1 MKSGEIRKM
10 SHSKNLVERSSKI
23 RDMRLLLEDTVDR
36 SAYNTAQVSIGPL
49 SAFESLIRPSMPN
62 TANAFRAS
70 IKKITAAVSA
80 NSDLES
86 SITSALGLSKPQQE
100 LIDAITASEVLKFS
114 VLNAM
119 DAVRML
125 LLTDFEKV
133 SPLFEDE
140 AIVLDVKKPIAIP
153 NHLRARS
160 GPTHELAHISH
171 PQRVKFSSIKN
182 LGDLDILANETD
194 CMIVGPSGDADKFN
208 VKLDNITSTHPFIFK
223 NLPLGK
229 SYLVGRDS
237 EGNPAPLGLRKKS
250 LIVKIAVPSDR
261 GVLDKTIK
269 DLAARTDVG
278 FNLDEVVKSN
288 FKLPDAA
295 ESMIVK
301 IYRHFRNTAPSLRA
315 PADLKVAEFI
325 TDIESLKLWQFKK
338 FFEDIVSKTSNA
350 IGDMETFDITD
361 RLVLGGL
368 TAISAY
374 FGFSPPTE
382 PSTSSTSSG
391 SSNSGTGETSGPDAG
406 SGRSGGAGGGG
417 GSGGTG
423 GTGGGSGGSGGG
435 SGGGGNGLVQRSLH
449 TFLSTPEIVKGST
462 PAERSANLASL
473 NNLINKDGLRRE
485 LNRVV
490 SRPTMFIES
499 IERWQELAG
508 IKETK

>member
-1 MKSGEIRKM
+1 MKSGEIRKT

-23 RDMRLLLEDTVDR
+23 RDMRLLLEDAVDR

-49 SAFESLIRPSMPN
+49 SAFESLIRPSMRS
-62 TANAFRAS
+62 TANAFRMS
-70 IKKITAAVSA
+70 IKKITNAVSA
-80 NSDLES
+80 NADLES

-125 LLTDFEKV
+125 LLTDFEKA

-153 NHLRARS
+153 AHLRVRG

-171 PQRVKFSSIKN
+171 PQRVKFSSIKD
-182 LGDLDILANETD
+182 LGNLDILANESD

-208 VKLDNITSTHPFIFK
+208 VKLDNITSTHPFIFR

-261 GVLDKTIK
+261 GVLDKTVGE
-269 DLAARTDVG
+269 LAGRDDVG
-278 FNLDEVVKSN
+278 FDLEEVIKSN

-315 PADLKVAEFI
+315 PADLKVEDFI
-325 TDIESLKLWQFKK
+325 KEIEALKLWQFKK
-338 FFEDIVSKTSNA
+338 FFEDIVSKTSNT

-368 TAISAY
+368 TAVSAY
-374 FGFSPPTE
+374 FGFSPPEE
-382 PSTSSTSSG
+382 PSISSG
-391 SSNSGTGETSGPDAG
+391 SSRSSAGETTGPDAG
-406 SGRSGGAGGGG
+406 ASGSGGGAGGSGGGAG
-417 GSGGTG
+417 GSGG
-423 GTGGGSGGSGGG
+423 GGSGGG
-435 SGGGGNGLVQRSLH
+435 SGGSGLVQRSLH

-462 PAERSANLASL
+462 PAERAANLASL
-473 NNLINKDGLRRE
+473 NNLISKDGLRRE

-499 IERWQELAG
+499 VERWQELAG